1 MRSYMTNNRFYYR
14 LFLDE
19 IPYSISVEITE
30 DTDISIIINN
40 TKVVSESF
48 QSSAKSLYNTDFTY
62 YYPIRIKKYEI
73 IVSVISKDAELQYN
87 VFVNGKSPVDNSLLN
102 DELDLYKKT
111 VDEGIIKFFRSDYK
125 KNLKYLLIG
134 LVAAPIVAAID
145 FKHSLLLIAAVLI
158 ADPIIVLP
166 IATFFDWIVIKNKIK
181 NYSRRFRYNSE
192 EPDGFYCYDLSRL
205 SDD

>member
-1 MRSYMTNNRFYYR
+1 MTNNKFYYR

-40 TKVVSESF
+40 TKVVSERF

-87 VFVNGKSPVDNSLLN
+87 VFVNGKSPVDSSLLN
-102 DELDLYKKT
+102 DELDSYKKT
-111 VDEGIIKFFRSDYK
+111 VDEGIIKFFRSDYR
-125 KNLKYLLIG
+125 KNLKYLLTG
-134 LVAAPIVAAID
+134 LVAAPIAAAMD

-181 NYSRRFRYNSE
+181 NYSKRFRYNPA
-192 EPDGFYCYDLSRL
+192 EPDGFYCYDLSRS